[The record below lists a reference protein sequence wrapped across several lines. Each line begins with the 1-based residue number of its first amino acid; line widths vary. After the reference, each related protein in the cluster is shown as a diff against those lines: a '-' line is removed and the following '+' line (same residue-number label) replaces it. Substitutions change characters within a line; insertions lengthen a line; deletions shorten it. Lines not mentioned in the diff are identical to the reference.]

1 MLPRLLSLLTVAGAT
16 GCKSEDGAPVNWW
29 VAMKAPRG
37 TAYLYADASE
47 PTLQPSPHSMNDT
60 EVGALAHTVR
70 QLWDPNTSY
79 IVWNDGPPSDPTYNF
94 SYGHTK
100 GILTD
105 SFWLIHS
112 IPEFPAGPAMAPA
125 YRALGSN
132 AWDYGQSAACFT
144 IQGAATLN
152 TIGTMLQ
159 YYHPNIYDVGTTPS
173 ISTTVRALAAG
184 AVRTDPVCTV
194 ANLTLADGS
203 ISHMYAKTPAW
214 NADLWSACVGPTE
227 GVNLWVES
235 WLRGSEVGST
245 CGGPTWTTD
254 VEEVDY
260 GGGYTWSEYNDHSK
274 WAVDPAGTVFCIGG
288 INRMTTQYQ
297 RAGGA
302 LCWQTPLAAS
312 FSSAVASAGQC

>member
-1 MLPRLLSLLTVAGAT
+1 MILRTLACRNEA
-16 GCKSEDGAPVNWW
+16 GAPVDWW

-47 PTLQPSPHSMNDT
+47 PTLAASSHSMNDT
-60 EVGALAHTVR
+60 DTGALAHTVR
-70 QLWDPNTSY
+70 QLWTAGTTY
-79 IVWNDGPPSDPTYNF
+79 TLWNDEPPADPTYNF

-105 SFWLIHS
+105 GFWLVHS
-112 IPEFPAGPAMAPA
+112 IPEFPAGPSMAPG
-125 YRALGSN
+125 YQALGHN

-144 IQGAATLN
+144 ITDTATLN
-152 TIGTMLQ
+152 TVGSLLQ
-159 YYHPNIYDVGTTPS
+159 YYHPNIYDVGTTHSASP
-173 ISTTVRALAAG
+173 TVRALNAG
-184 AVRTDPVCTV
+184 TIRTDPVCTV
-194 ANLTLADGS
+194 ANLTLTDGTVA
-203 ISHMYAKTPAW
+203 HMYAKTSAW

-227 GVNLWVES
+227 GVDLWVES
-235 WLRGSEVGST
+235 WLRGSEVGPV
-245 CGGPTWTTD
+245 CDGITWTTD

-274 WAVDPAGTVFCIGG
+274 WAVDPAGTVFCVGG

-302 LCWQTPLAAS
+302 LCWRSQIAAA
-312 FSSAVASAGQC
+312 FANAVTAAQC